1 MARNENVFISMI
13 VLPLY
18 RKVDCWLE
26 GYLKGSLQTVELN
39 LRVWKKIEE
48 GVNGPA
54 LQHFIDSLF

>member
-1 MARNENVFISMI
+1 MI